1 MTKYTY
7 AIIKESYP
15 ELARESVLSPEINA
29 NKYSPKKKYAMIVK
43 GVHKDNSESIFFIRY
58 SNDIVELQ
66 KMASQ
71 YPSWYNYP
79 IGVSKNIQGYL
90 SNLN

>member
-1 MTKYTY
+1 MSSFRY

-15 ELARESVLSPEINA
+15 ELARESVLEPNKNA

-43 GVHKDNSESIFFIRY
+43 LVHKDGGESIYFIRY

-66 KMASQ
+66 EQASKYQ
-71 YPSWYNYP
+71 SWYNYP
-79 IGVSKNIQGYL
+79 IGISKNIQGYL
-90 SNLN
+90 SEL